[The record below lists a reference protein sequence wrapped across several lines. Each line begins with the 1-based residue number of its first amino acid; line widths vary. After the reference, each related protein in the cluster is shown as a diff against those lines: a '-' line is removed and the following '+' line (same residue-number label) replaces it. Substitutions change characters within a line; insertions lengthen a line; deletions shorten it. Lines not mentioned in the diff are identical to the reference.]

1 MSAVAV
7 TKSNDQDAQR
17 IITPEF
23 RVSYPHLIKANAFG
37 GGKPKFSVTMLY
49 PKKGDL
55 TVLKNAIRAA
65 KIEKFGSKENWP
77 ADIAS
82 PVQDGDAPS
91 KPGKEERT
99 GYAGHW
105 VIKATA
111 NEDSRPTVVDENA
124 QTVMDAKVIYPGCY
138 ARAAIFARV
147 WEFPVGSG
155 RFGVQLILNGV
166 QKTRDGETFSTRK
179 PVEFDPIAASADDD
193 DDVRFSEDDIAF

>member
-7 TKSNDQDAQR
+7 TKSSDQSAQR

-23 RVSYPHLIKANAFG
+23 RVSYPHLFKANAFG
-37 GGKPKFSVTMLY
+37 GGKPKFSVTMLF

-55 TVLKNAIRAA
+55 SVLRKAMTAA
-65 KIEKFGSKENWP
+65 KLEKFGPKKNWP
-77 ADIAS
+77 ADLAS
-82 PVQDGDAPS
+82 PVTDGDAPA

-138 ARAAIFARV
+138 ARAAIFAYI

-155 RFGVQLILNGV
+155 RFGVGLILNGV

-179 PVEFDPIAASADDD
+179 PVEFDPIAVFIDDDVDDLSADDL
-193 DDVRFSEDDIAF
+193 AF